1 MGMLAGT
8 SFLYLTLLL
17 LSTVAVEFCIC
28 RDSISRTEFI
38 RDLESIIS
46 NGGTF
51 KLGFFSPPNSSERY
65 VGIWYNDVPSSPVI
79 WVANQN
85 RSINDSSGILKLSD
99 DGNLVV
105 QNGQNETLWSSDV
118 STAGVN
124 STSAQIL
131 DSGNLVLRGAQLNT
145 LWQSFEIPSD
155 SFLSNMRISHS
166 QGKTELTSWKSP
178 SDPSIGKF
186 SMGIDT
192 AMRIP
197 EIFIWKEGS
206 PYYRSGPWN
215 GQAFIGVPRM
225 NSVYLRWVRVSN
237 DDRGT
242 VYLTYSFAN
251 ESFLDYFQL
260 NYEGNVVELYWDDGE
275 ERWEIRWLARESE
288 CDYYGKCGAFGTCD
302 SKMSPICSCLRGY
315 KPKKLEEWN
324 SGNWTSGCVRS
335 AVQQCERMNT
345 SLNGK
350 SGESDGFHKLSNMKV
365 PDSAVWLSDEE
376 SKCPIRCLSNCSC
389 KAYAYDSGIGCL
401 VWYRDLVD
409 TSGSFYENT
418 VSKVKIIVA
427 LIVGVIGLAFSGY
440 FMWRWISKSRE
451 SRKTRIQRSPL
462 RGLPRDD
469 PKQVKLEDLPLY
481 NFNEIANATNNF
493 SLNNM
498 LGRGG
503 FGPVH
508 RGRFPDGQEIAV
520 KRLSKFSGQGMQEF
534 MNEVLVI
541 SRLQHRN
548 LVRLLGCCIEGD
560 ERILI
565 YEYMPNKSLEALI
578 FDPMNRGHFNW
589 EKRRNIIAGIA
600 RGLLYLHRDSRL
612 IIIHRDLKASNV
624 LLDEDLNPKISDFGM
639 ARIFGVNEDQAN
651 TRRVV
656 GTYGY
661 MSPEYAMEG
670 QFSEKSDV
678 FSFGVLLLEI
688 LSGRRNTSF
697 YLDEQFLNLLGYAW
711 RLWTD
716 DRDGMVNFINPLI
729 VDADTQPV
737 ILKFMHM
744 GLLCV
749 QESTK
754 DRPNMSAVVSMLES
768 EIVDLPAPNQPAFLN
783 SLMASN
789 MESPQQSQKASSVNS
804 VTISIIQAR

>member
-65 VGIWYNDVPSSPVI
+65 VGIC
-79 WVANQN
+79 
-85 RSINDSSGILKLSD
+85 
-99 DGNLVV
+99 
-105 QNGQNETLWSSDV
+105 
-118 STAGVN
+118 
-124 STSAQIL
+124 TSAQIL

-401 VWYRDLVD
+401 FLCCDNL
-409 TSGSFYENT
+409 S
-418 VSKVKIIVA
+418 
-427 LIVGVIGLAFSGY
+427 
-440 FMWRWISKSRE
+440 E

-578 FDPMNRGHFNW
+578 FG
-589 EKRRNIIAGIA
+589 K
-600 RGLLYLHRDSRL
+600 
-612 IIIHRDLKASNV
+612 
-624 LLDEDLNPKISDFGM
+624 
-639 ARIFGVNEDQAN
+639 
-651 TRRVV
+651 
-656 GTYGY
+656 
-661 MSPEYAMEG
+661 
-670 QFSEKSDV
+670 
-678 FSFGVLLLEI
+678 LLL
-688 LSGRRNTSF
+688 G
-697 YLDEQFLNLLGYAW
+697 D
-711 RLWTD
+711 
-716 DRDGMVNFINPLI
+716 
-729 VDADTQPV
+729 
-737 ILKFMHM
+737 K
-744 GLLCV
+744 
-749 QESTK
+749 
-754 DRPNMSAVVSMLES
+754 S
-768 EIVDLPAPNQPAFLN
+768 ENID
-783 SLMASN
+783 S
-789 MESPQQSQKASSVNS
+789 
-804 VTISIIQAR
+804 

>member
-1 MGMLAGT
+1 MGMPAGT
-8 SFLYLTLLL
+8 NFFYLTLLL

-28 RDSISRTEFI
+28 RDSISRTELI
-38 RDLESIIS
+38 RDPESIIS
-46 NGGTF
+46 NSSTF
-51 KLGFFSPPNSSERY
+51 MLGFFSPPNSSERY
-65 VGIWYNDVPSSPVI
+65 VGIWYNRVPSSPVI
-79 WVANQN
+79 WVANRN

-118 STAGVN
+118 STAGAN
-124 STSAQIL
+124 NTSAQIS

-155 SFLSNMRISHS
+155 SFLPNMRISHS
-166 QGKTELTSWKSP
+166 HGKTALTSWKSP

-186 SMGIDT
+186 SMGIDP
-192 AMRIP
+192 AMSIP

-225 NSVYLRWVRVSN
+225 NSVYLQGVRVAN
-237 DDRGT
+237 DDQGT

-251 ESFLDYFQL
+251 ESLLDYFQL
-260 NYEGNVVELYWDDGE
+260 NHEGNLVELYWDDGKK
-275 ERWEIRWLARESE
+275 RWEIGWLARESE
-288 CDYYGKCGAFGTCD
+288 CDYYGKCGEFGTCD

-335 AVQQCERMNT
+335 TAQQCERMNT
-345 SLNGK
+345 SLNGE
-350 SGESDGFHKLSNMKV
+350 SGESDGFLKHSNMKV
-365 PDSAVWLSDEE
+365 PDSAVWLPEEE
-376 SKCPIRCLSNCSC
+376 SKCQTRCLSNCSC
-389 KAYAYDSGIGCL
+389 RAYAYVSGIGCM
-401 VWYRDLVD
+401 VWYLELVD
-409 TSGSFYENT
+409 IQKFSENGVDLYIRVAASEIDKNS
-418 VSKVKIIVA
+418 VSRVKIIVA

-451 SRKTRIQRSPL
+451 SGKTRIQRSPIG
-462 RGLPRDD
+462 GLPRDD

-481 NFNEIANATNNF
+481 NFNDIANATNNF
-493 SLNNM
+493 SSNNM

-503 FGPVH
+503 FGQVH

-565 YEYMPNKSLEALI
+565 YEYMPNKSLDALI
-578 FDPMNRGHFNW
+578 FDPMNRGQLNW
-589 EKRRNIIAGIA
+589 GKRRNIIAGIA

-612 IIIHRDLKASNV
+612 RIIHRDLKASNV

-670 QFSEKSDV
+670 RFSEKSDV

-697 YLDEQFLNLLGYAW
+697 YLDEQFLNLLGY
-711 RLWTD
+711 T
-716 DRDGMVNFINPLI
+716 
-729 VDADTQPV
+729 
-737 ILKFMHM
+737 
-744 GLLCV
+744 
-749 QESTK
+749 
-754 DRPNMSAVVSMLES
+754 
-768 EIVDLPAPNQPAFLN
+768 LN
-783 SLMASN
+783 
-789 MESPQQSQKASSVNS
+789 
-804 VTISIIQAR
+804 R